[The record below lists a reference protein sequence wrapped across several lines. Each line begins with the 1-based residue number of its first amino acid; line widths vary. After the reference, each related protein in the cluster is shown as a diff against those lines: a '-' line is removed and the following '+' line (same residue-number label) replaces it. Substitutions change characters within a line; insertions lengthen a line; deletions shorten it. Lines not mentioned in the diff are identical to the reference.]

1 MTFYRVSAKGR
12 LPLGDSFITSFHVS
26 TSRTLSQVHTSS
38 AAALQTFWT
47 ALKPFLPAA
56 THFTDT
62 VTTSL
67 LLNNGKNDQAQAD
80 SFDVIGTGAGN
91 AVSQQAAILITHHT
105 AKASRAGRGRQYFPA
120 PVTAA
125 VATDGS
131 LAPATQT
138 AIIGAYRA
146 LMTSINASDQLVVLH
161 GGFIKRLPDGTVE
174 YDQLSSDPVTS
185 AQVRNVLATQRRRT
199 NKVTPVYT

>member
-1 MTFYRVSAKGR
+1 MTFFRVSAKGV
-12 LPLGDSFITSFHVS
+12 LPLGDAFVTSYHVS
-26 TSRTLSQVHTSS
+26 SSRTLSQVHTTS

-47 ALKPFLPAA
+47 ALKVYLPAG
-56 THFTDT
+56 TRYTDT

-67 LLNNGKNDQAQAD
+67 LLENGKNDQAQDD
-80 SFDVIGTGAGN
+80 SFNVVGTGTGS
-91 AVSQQAAILITHHT
+91 AVSQQGCILITHHT

-120 PVTAA
+120 PVLAA
-125 VATDGS
+125 VDATGQ
-131 LAPATQT
+131 LIPAAQT

-146 LMTSINASDQLVVLH
+146 LMTSVNASDSLVVLH
-161 GGFIKRLPDGTVE
+161 GGFKKRLPDGTPE

-185 AQVRNVLATQRRRT
+185 AQIRNVLATQRSRT